1 MATLVS
7 AHLQAQARLRQIVF
21 TAIAT
26 IWHGLG
32 TYDEADVERFVD
44 AAVPIVL
51 AGQTQAV
58 ALTEAFI
65 LRRLGL
71 EPIGLDVA
79 ELTGAAMRGGVPLE
93 EVYRRPFV
101 NVWTALGKNVP
112 WEAAVHAGEAR
123 ATASAEMDVQLS
135 HRAAYG
141 AMQQAE
147 PRIKG
152 YRRRANGGACT
163 FCQLVNG
170 AFVKSA
176 NAMPL
181 HNRCGCGLDPV
192 MQDVMV
198 TSTPEGVAVHQH
210 GELGPMLTS
219 PDDHFTH
226 ESEI

>member
-7 AHLQAQARLRQIVF
+7 AHLHAQARLRQIVF

-26 IWHGLG
+26 IWQGLG
-32 TYDEADVERFVD
+32 TYNEADVERFVD

-58 ALTEAFI
+58 ALTEAFVV
-65 LRRLGL
+65 RRLGL
-71 EPIGLDVA
+71 ATIGLDVA
-79 ELTGAAMRGGVPLE
+79 DLTGAASGVVCRL
-93 EVYRRPFV
+93 RRS
-101 NVWTALGKNVP
+101 TAARSSTSGRRSARDVP

-141 AMQQAE
+141 AVQQAE
-147 PRIKG
+147 PRIRG
-152 YRRRANGGACT
+152 YRRRANGGACS
-163 FCQLVNG
+163 FCLLVNG

-198 TSTPEGVAVHQH
+198 TSTPEGVAIHQH

-226 ESEI
+226 ESDI

>member
-7 AHLQAQARLRQIVF
+7 AHLHAQARLRQIVF

-26 IWHGLG
+26 IWQGLG
-32 TYDEADVERFVD
+32 TYNEADVERFVD

-51 AGQTQAV
+51 AGQTHAV
-58 ALTEAFI
+58 ALTEAFVV
-65 LRRLGL
+65 RRLGL
-71 EPIGLDVA
+71 ATIGLDVA
-79 ELTGAAMRGGVPLE
+79 HLTGAAVRGGVSPE
-93 EVYRRPFV
+93 AVYRRPFV
-101 NVWTALGKNVP
+101 NVWTALSRDVP

-141 AMQQAE
+141 AVQQAE
-147 PRIKG
+147 PRIRG
-152 YRRRANGGACT
+152 YRRRANGGACS
-163 FCQLVNG
+163 FCLLVNG

-192 MQDVMV
+192 IHDATV
-198 TSTPEGVAVHQH
+198 TSVPDGVAIHQH

-226 ESEI
+226 ESDI